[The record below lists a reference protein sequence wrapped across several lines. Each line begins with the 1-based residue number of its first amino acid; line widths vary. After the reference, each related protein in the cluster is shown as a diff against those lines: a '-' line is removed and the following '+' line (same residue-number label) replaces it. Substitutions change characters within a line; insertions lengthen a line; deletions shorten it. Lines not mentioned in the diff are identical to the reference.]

1 MFFNTQSPTHKQKA
15 VSSLERWRA
24 RRFAESSARIASRHD
39 ASAAMALPTAS
50 ATPCRFALFLCTLY
64 RGHTAASISR
74 HRSFCSPMHRPAGL
88 AAQMPSAPPHR
99 LTFRA
104 VLFRQTLPHFRHY
117 AVRQPVRCD
126 LWSTLTSPPASF
138 VPIPYDWP
146 CSRKVRLGLLLVFA
160 SVLFLRV
167 LCLLGALSSAG
178 SRGVICSSYSL
189 KRCATLS
196 RSA

>member
-1 MFFNTQSPTHKQKA
+1 MMRLPLWRCQQRQPHHVASLCFFAGSIEALRQPP
-15 VSSLERWRA
+15 
-24 RRFAESSARIASRHD
+24 SR
-39 ASAAMALPTAS
+39 SVGPFVR
-50 ATPCRFALFLCTLY
+50 PCI
-64 RGHTAASISR
+64 G
-74 HRSFCSPMHRPAGL
+74 PAGV
-88 AAQMPSAPPHR
+88 ASQMPSGPPHR

-104 VLFRQTLPHFRHY
+104 GHFRQTLPHFRHY

-126 LWSTLTSPPASF
+126 LWSTLTSPPTSF